1 MWKYIYIYILS
12 FAENVAHTVLQRKE
26 IYADIYSDKTK
37 ERGHMGNLMMD
48 GRMTLKWIICGM
60 WMCRP
65 N

>member
-1 MWKYIYIYILS
+1 
-12 FAENVAHTVLQRKE
+12 VLQRKE

-60 WMCRP
+60 
-65 N
+65 